1 MFCCVTVTFL
11 KCHLL
16 TTSLF
21 VFLVAEPVGE
31 PDEPVLKKIKV
42 EQNEDNLVT
51 EGSCITSLPPGYMFA
66 KTEPQEVL
74 TDPLGTET
82 VIESIE
88 EHVSTESVDDQ
99 GDMMI
104 AGENV
109 IVTQDD
115 IVVHDGLGIT
125 VQSETEQEVSEVGM
139 TSDDFNEVAEEA
151 LVEQT
156 LENSESQNFQN
167 RLDDITSKT

>member
-1 MFCCVTVTFL
+1 M
-11 KCHLL
+11 
-16 TTSLF
+16 
-21 VFLVAEPVGE
+21 
-31 PDEPVLKKIKV
+31 LKKIKI
-42 EQNEDNLVT
+42 ERNEDGLVSEANCMT
-51 EGSCITSLPPGYMFA
+51 TLPPGYVFA

-88 EHVSTESVDDQ
+88 EHVTMESVDDQ

-109 IVTQDD
+109 IVTQDG

-125 VQSETEQEVSEVGM
+125 VQSEAEQEVSEVGM
-139 TSDDFNEVAEEA
+139 TGGDFNEVAEEA

-156 LENSESQNFQN
+156 LDNSESQDFQN